1 MELRV
6 KCAVCAVAM
15 CLVLR
20 AGSGMEHKF
29 RYYTDNSGLSS
40 NTIQCLYQDDKGY
53 VWVGT
58 ADGLDRFNS
67 YDFTNYRSD
76 YRRRNTLE
84 NNCIYSL
91 CGEGFPNGDRI
102 WVGTSDGVYIFDS
115 KDESFVHLPILG
127 SDGRE
132 RRNLLV
138 YSLAADVAGNMWIG
152 TLGDGLY
159 RYSLKSGT
167 FEHYNA
173 AKYPEAFSSDV
184 IVKIL
189 LDHDNN
195 IWVAS
200 GGGSLLSDFDISTYK
215 GDVSLWI
222 QFANTL
228 KLRMAIRMSGVE
240 PEAQR
245 IAEEAVA
252 AIDTYGLIDANA
264 ENLQFTLTSRRNP
277 YYTQATSE
285 SWQDLRSNANIT
297 MYMNAYDDPRRSS
310 YFSKS
315 GYDETYAGVR
325 SGIENVLPTTYAS
338 FSYPLFAETDPVPVM
353 YAAESWF
360 LRAEGALLGW
370 AMGDTP
376 ENLYNTGVKPSFEQW
391 GCSSSYEGYIASTLT
406 PRLAYTD
413 PAGKHDQPNFG
424 QAVSVKWADDGHEL
438 ERIIPVI
445 LVHPQGDDRADVR
458 RGQKLDQAAHT
469 GLTAEICRHGLGLGE
484 TDAFDRAELFRL
496 VFEHVERVG
505 TEARHHQ

>member
-200 GGGSLLSDFDISTYK
+200 GGGSLLSRYNPENNRFSTFRVEDTLTREPISRISTMCQDSF
-215 GDVSLWI
+215 GDIWI
-222 QFANTL
+222 
-228 KLRMAIRMSGVE
+228 
-240 PEAQR
+240 
-245 IAEEAVA
+245 
-252 AIDTYGLIDANA
+252 
-264 ENLQFTLTSRRNP
+264 
-277 YYTQATSE
+277 
-285 SWQDLRSNANIT
+285 
-297 MYMNAYDDPRRSS
+297 
-310 YFSKS
+310 
-315 GYDETYAGVR
+315 AGVC
-325 SGIENVLPTTYAS
+325 
-338 FSYPLFAETDPVPVM
+338 
-353 YAAESWF
+353 
-360 LRAEGALLGW
+360 LRALQVRTFAADVHLQPPGGRRGVWPRAEHDRIHP
-370 AMGDTP
+370 GDNHARDGSRP
-376 ENLYNTGVKPSFEQW
+376 GEFQYQEPQFRACRQ
-391 GCSSSYEGYIASTLT
+391 
-406 PRLAYTD
+406 R
-413 PAGKHDQPNFG
+413 HDQP
-424 QAVSVKWADDGHEL
+424 
-438 ERIIPVI
+438 ERTAQRQIHP
-445 LVHPQGDDRADVR
+445 LHPQGS
-458 RGQKLDQAAHT
+458 
-469 GLTAEICRHGLGLGE
+469 
-484 TDAFDRAELFRL
+484 
-496 VFEHVERVG
+496 
-505 TEARHHQ
+505 

>member
-1 MELRV
+1 
-6 KCAVCAVAM
+6 
-15 CLVLR
+15 
-20 AGSGMEHKF
+20 MEHKF

-200 GGGSLLSDFDISTYK
+200 GGGSLLSRYNPENNRFSTFRVEDHAHARADLAYQYHVP
-215 GDVSLWI
+215 GFLRRHLDRGVCLRALQVRTFAADVHL
-222 QFANTL
+222 QPPGGRRG
-228 KLRMAIRMSGVE
+228 RMA
-240 PEAQR
+240 AC
-245 IAEEAVA
+245 
-252 AIDTYGLIDANA
+252 
-264 ENLQFTLTSRRNP
+264 
-277 YYTQATSE
+277 
-285 SWQDLRSNANIT
+285 
-297 MYMNAYDDPRRSS
+297 
-310 YFSKS
+310 
-315 GYDETYAGVR
+315 
-325 SGIENVLPTTYAS
+325 
-338 FSYPLFAETDPVPVM
+338 
-353 YAAESWF
+353 
-360 LRAEGALLGW
+360 GA
-370 AMGDTP
+370 
-376 ENLYNTGVKPSFEQW
+376 
-391 GCSSSYEGYIASTLT
+391 
-406 PRLAYTD
+406 
-413 PAGKHDQPNFG
+413 
-424 QAVSVKWADDGHEL
+424 
-438 ERIIPVI
+438 
-445 LVHPQGDDRADVR
+445 
-458 RGQKLDQAAHT
+458 
-469 GLTAEICRHGLGLGE
+469 
-484 TDAFDRAELFRL
+484 
-496 VFEHVERVG
+496 
-505 TEARHHQ
+505 